1 MKIKEFS
8 MDQVFGEI
16 QSHGFSII
24 FILSSGEQ
32 LCSKFY

>member
-1 MKIKEFS
+1 MKIGEFS

-16 QSHGFSII
+16 QSRGFSIV
-24 FILSSGEQ
+24 FSLSSGEQ